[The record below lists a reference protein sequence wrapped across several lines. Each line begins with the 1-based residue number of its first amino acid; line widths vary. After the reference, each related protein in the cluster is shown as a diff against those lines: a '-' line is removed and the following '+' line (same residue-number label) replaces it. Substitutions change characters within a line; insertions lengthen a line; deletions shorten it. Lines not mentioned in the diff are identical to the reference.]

1 MHTETNPIKG
11 ILFCLFS
18 YFFISLIGVFEKS
31 ISHGVSIPVILFFQN
46 STCFCLILIEL
57 SRNRIDSLKPQ
68 QLPTYLVRIGS
79 GIGCYVTLFYI
90 IRYIPVS
97 EAMLYQYSASL
108 WIPFIMFF
116 WLKVKMPSKLW
127 TGILIGFAGMLLI
140 LKPGRSMLGL
150 VSLAGILCGVVQG
163 ISVVAIRKLSTEP
176 IARVLF
182 YYYLIAILCTSL
194 FAIHYW
200 TPLSLKDFVLLLGVG
215 ISTYSGQKIFAYSC
229 RFAHPTTLAPICYTS
244 ILYSGLLGWMFWNEI
259 PDKETILGMAFVILG
274 CVLTVFMNRP
284 SSRPLVALAFEKS

>member
-1 MHTETNPIKG
+1 VHTETNPIKG
-11 ILFCLFS
+11 ILFCFLS

-57 SRNRIDSLKPQ
+57 SRNKIKLLKPQ
-68 QLPTYLVRIGS
+68 QLSTYLIRIGS
-79 GIGCYVTLFYI
+79 GMGCYVTLFYI

-108 WIPFIMFF
+108 WIPFIMLF
-116 WLKVKMPSKLW
+116 WLKVKMPAKLW
-127 TGILIGFAGMLLI
+127 TGILIGFTGMILI
-140 LKPGRSMLGL
+140 LKPGQSMLGL
-150 VSLAGILCGVVQG
+150 VSLVGILCSVFQG

-194 FAIHYW
+194 FAIRYW
-200 TPLSLKDFVLLLGVG
+200 TPLSVKDFVSLLGVG
-215 ISTYSGQKIFAYSC
+215 FATYSGQKIFAYSC

-244 ILYSGLLGWMFWNEI
+244 ILYSGLLGWIFWSEI
-259 PDKETILGMAFVILG
+259 PDDETILGMAFVILG
-274 CVLTVFMNRP
+274 CILTVFMNRSLSKHP
-284 SSRPLVALAFEKS
+284 VSLAFEKS